1 MRMFGGFD
9 DTSSIALSAS
19 PPNCP
24 ASKRNQETGT
34 WSIIQSEQHVL
45 KEL

>member
-1 MRMFGGFD
+1 MRMFGGFE
-9 DTSSIALSAS
+9 DTSSTALSAS

-24 ASKRNQETGT
+24 ASKRNQET
-34 WSIIQSEQHVL
+34 SSSIQSEQHML